1 MVPLMRRGTHRK
13 GKGKGSH
20 AHAAGD
26 LCATRPVQLIGLLL
40 LQYGASST
48 ELYVLIYVCTALST
62 CQTRNAPRLFS
73 SNVDCSCPEGLLTLL
88 AEYSLLVRGVA
99 GVRRKHW
106 TTDRLS

>member
-48 ELYVLIYVCTALST
+48 ELYVLMYVL
-62 CQTRNAPRLFS
+62 R
-73 SNVDCSCPEGLLTLL
+73 
-88 AEYSLLVRGVA
+88 
-99 GVRRKHW
+99 
-106 TTDRLS
+106 